1 MADVKQLR
9 KQFID
14 YFGEV
19 REGQEQEIRVFF
31 APGRVNLI
39 GEHTDYNGGYVFPA
53 ALTFGTTMLA
63 RKRSDGV
70 YRFRSTSFSLYGE
83 VNSNDISFKQE
94 DDWMNYP
101 KGVILHL
108 MKRGFEFSGA
118 DVLYHGEIPNGSGL
132 SSSASIEV
140 VTGYGL
146 TSLEGQSIDKVQ
158 LALISQEAENQFMG
172 VNCGIMDQFAVA
184 MGQENH
190 AIKLKCDDLT
200 YERVPFLAK
209 GYKLIIANTKKRRG
223 LVDSEYNTRRKQCEE
238 AVAALSIEFKGLA
251 FLCELTPAQFEHNA
265 SLIQDEV
272 VRRRAEHVITENDRV
287 VQSVTALKNHDL
299 IQFGQLMNDSHNS
312 LKDLYEVTCY
322 ELDVMVEEARKI
334 KGVLGSRMTGAGFGG
349 CTVSLVHEDSVHDF
363 ISTVGRVYE
372 ERTSLFPQFY
382 VCDIGD
388 GVKEKINEEA

>member
-1 MADVKQLR
+1 MAAVKEL
-9 KQFID
+9 KKKFID

-19 REGQEQEIRVFF
+19 KEEQRQEIRVFF

-53 ALTFGTTMLA
+53 ALTFGTTMLV
-63 RKRSDGV
+63 RKRNDRI
-70 YRFRSTSFSLYGE
+70 YRFRSTSFSIHGE
-83 VNSNDISFKQE
+83 VNSNNISFKQE

-108 MKRGFEFSGA
+108 MKRGFGFSGA
-118 DVLYHGEIPNGSGL
+118 DVLYHGEIPSGSGL

-146 TSLEGQSIDKVQ
+146 TSLEGQFIDKVQ

-223 LVDSEYNTRRKQCEE
+223 LVDSEYNARRKQCEE
-238 AVAALSIEFKGLA
+238 AVTALSSEFKELS
-251 FLCELTPAQFEHNA
+251 FLCELTPEQFERNA

-287 VQSVTALKNHDL
+287 IQSVKALQNNDL
-299 IQFGQLMNDSHNS
+299 IQFGQLMNDSHQS

-349 CTVSLVHEDSVHDF
+349 CTVSLVHVDSVEDF
-363 ISTVGRVYE
+363 ISSVGRGYE
-372 ERTSLFPQFY
+372 EKTSLIPQFY
-382 VCDIGD
+382 VCEIGD
-388 GVKEKINEEA
+388 GVKEMIDEEA